1 MSNAAPG
8 LQPLTS
14 EGLMEVLIRFSVIVA
29 LVIACDRIFTPFWGI
44 MVWALILAVS
54 LYPLHQRL
62 ARRMGN
68 SQGRAATAIVLAG
81 LLLIGVPTAML
92 GSSFAGE
99 IYGVQQA
106 FVNNQ
111 LVVPAPSASIADWPV
126 IGEKLYSSWSLAAD
140 DLPEFVRQLQPQLGN
155 AAEKLLL
162 VASSTLGAIALF
174 IGALIIAGIVMA
186 HGESGSRVMLSLFSR
201 LAGERI
207 GSALCHLSAATIR
220 SVAVGVI
227 GVAFIQA
234 LLLGVGFALAGVPAA
249 GLLAI
254 VALVLGIA
262 QLPLLLV
269 FVPVIIYMWTGG
281 EGSTFSN
288 AFFTVYIVL
297 AGFADSVMKPVLLG
311 RGLEVPMPVV
321 LLGALGGMVSAGI
334 AGLFVG
340 AVGLSIGYQVFVQWV
355 AHMDDTRTGN
365 GGDVVPEA
373 QEPASS
379 G

>member
-1 MSNAAPG
+1 
-8 LQPLTS
+8 
-14 EGLMEVLIRFSVIVA
+14 MEVLIRFSVIVA

-186 HGESGSRVMLSLFSR
+186 HGESGSRVMPSGLSVLPLSR
-201 LAGERI
+201 LSCSEWVSRW
-207 GSALCHLSAATIR
+207 R
-220 SVAVGVI
+220 
-227 GVAFIQA
+227 
-234 LLLGVGFALAGVPAA
+234 
-249 GLLAI
+249 
-254 VALVLGIA
+254 
-262 QLPLLLV
+262 V
-269 FVPVIIYMWTGG
+269 F
-281 EGSTFSN
+281 
-288 AFFTVYIVL
+288 L
-297 AGFADSVMKPVLLG
+297 Q
-311 RGLEVPMPVV
+311 RGC
-321 LLGALGGMVSAGI
+321 
-334 AGLFVG
+334 
-340 AVGLSIGYQVFVQWV
+340 W
-355 AHMDDTRTGN
+355 R
-365 GGDVVPEA
+365 
-373 QEPASS
+373 
-379 G
+379 